1 MSTASRIAR
10 ALADLGPRYL
20 PFADAATKELPLGR
34 LLRLSLF
41 QVTVGMAAVLLIGT
55 LNRVMIVELDV
66 PAWIVAVML
75 SLPLLAAPFRAL
87 VGFRSDSHRS
97 VLGWKRVPYL
107 WFGTL
112 LQFGGFAIMPFALL
126 ILSGDTTGPIV
137 IGQARRPSPSC
148 SSARAPHHPDR
159 GLALATDLAPA
170 HARPKVVALLC
181 AMLLAGMMASAVVF
195 GLALHN
201 FSAIRLIQ
209 VIQGAALATLILN
222 GIALWKQE
230 PRDTSRKSA
239 PARRFGEAWEAY
251 TAQPQAR
258 RRLIATGLGT
268 AGFSMQD
275 ILLEPYGGQILHL
288 PVAATTAL
296 TAVLAI
302 GGGIGLLTAARWL
315 NRGGDP
321 FRVAAAGAVVGI
333 AAFSAVVFA
342 APLGSGGLFACGVA
356 LIGLG
361 GGLFAHGTLT
371 ASMAGAAPSRPGSRS
386 APGAPSRPAPRA
398 WPSRR
403 AASCAMPA
411 RRSRSRAASA
421 RPCPRPPPATSSS
434 TTSRSGSSSP
444 PWWRSGRWCAGP
456 LIPRSPPVRPYPRR
470 RPSCPRV
477 PSQVISTSRKWCST
491 RSGSS
496 LPAWSSTCAART
508 AAKAIRSNPRSMAA

>member
-10 ALADLGPRYL
+10 ALAELGPRYL

-137 IGQARRPSPSC
+137 IGQA
-148 SSARAPHHPDR
+148 AAALAFVLVGAGLHTTQTV

-209 VIQGAALATLILN
+209 VIQGAALATLVLN

-371 ASMAGAAPSRPGSRS
+371 ASMAGAAPEQTGLALGAWGAVQACAAGLAIAASGILRDAGSALAVSGRLGEALS
-386 APGAPSRPAPRA
+386 EASTGYLVVYHIEIGLLFATLVAIGPLVRRPAHP
-398 WPSRR
+398 PL
-403 AASCAMPA
+403 
-411 RRSRSRAASA
+411 SA
-421 RPCPRPPPATSSS
+421 RPALS
-434 TTSRSGSSSP
+434 
-444 PWWRSGRWCAGP
+444 
-456 LIPRSPPVRPYPRR
+456 
-470 RPSCPRV
+470 
-477 PSQVISTSRKWCST
+477 
-491 RSGSS
+491 
-496 LPAWSSTCAART
+496 
-508 AAKAIRSNPRSMAA
+508 